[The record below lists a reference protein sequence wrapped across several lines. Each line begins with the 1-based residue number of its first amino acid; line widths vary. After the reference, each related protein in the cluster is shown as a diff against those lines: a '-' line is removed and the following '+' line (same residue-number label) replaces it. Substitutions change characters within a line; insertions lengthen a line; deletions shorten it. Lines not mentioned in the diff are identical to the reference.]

1 MHLTRQQV
9 TTKLPIPRKGTKYI
23 ARASSHLSDSV
34 SVLLAV
40 RDMLKLAKNAK
51 EVRRMVQDK
60 LLKINGTLVMDAHES
75 IKLFNHLEA
84 GKMYRLSL
92 LPTKKF
98 VFEEIAAKDPSKD
111 LRLVKVTNKRLIRG
125 GKVQLNLHDGS
136 NVLTSEKINVNDSL
150 YLDKEGEIK
159 KHFSPEK
166 GKNAIVIEGKHTG
179 KQGVIESIEGS
190 VCHLKVNREVL
201 VVQIYQLIIQ

>member
-60 LLKINGTLVMDAHES
+60 LLKINGTLVMHAHES
-75 IKLFNHLEA
+75 IKLFNHLE
-84 GKMYRLSL
+84 R
-92 LPTKKF
+92 
-98 VFEEIAAKDPSKD
+98 
-111 LRLVKVTNKRLIRG
+111 R
-125 GKVQLNLHDGS
+125 
-136 NVLTSEKINVNDSL
+136 
-150 YLDKEGEIK
+150 
-159 KHFSPEK
+159 
-166 GKNAIVIEGKHTG
+166 
-179 KQGVIESIEGS
+179 
-190 VCHLKVNREVL
+190 
-201 VVQIYQLIIQ
+201 